1 MSVLSLFLITIVV
14 SVVTALVLGVRAVA
28 RRALPPAEA
37 RVVVRRAIG
46 FFAVWL
52 GTSAVVAATGVL
64 RDFDARP
71 PRLMILVVASFAVL
85 TIVTRTARF
94 KALLAATPPSWPVA
108 LMSMR
113 VPIEIGLWGLFATG
127 KLPVHMTFEGRNFDV
142 LVGATAPVVAWALAR
157 GKLGRAGLVAWNVAS
172 LGLLANIVGMAV
184 TTIPGPLHLPWPGVS
199 NTVVADFP
207 WVWLPTFLVP
217 VAVFG
222 HVVSLR
228 QVLAGRVSSSR
239 APA

>member
-1 MSVLSLFLITIVV
+1 MVVSVFLITIVA
-14 SVVTALVLGVRAVA
+14 SVVTALVLGVRASA
-28 RRALPPAEA
+28 RRAKMSEVEVS
-37 RVVVRRAIG
+37 VVVRRAVV
-46 FFAVWL
+46 FFSAWL
-52 GTSAVVAATGVL
+52 GTTATVAATGAL

-71 PRLMILVVASFAVL
+71 PRLMLLVVGSFALV
-85 TIVTRTARF
+85 TITTRTATFR
-94 KALLAATPPSWPVA
+94 ALLAATPPSWPVA
-108 LMSMR
+108 LMAMR
-113 VPIEIGLWGLFATG
+113 VPIEIGLWGLFVSG
-127 KLPVHMTFEGRNFDV
+127 QLPVHLTFEGRNFDV
-142 LVGATAPVVAWALAR
+142 LVGASAPFVAWALAR
-157 GKLGRAGLVAWNVAS
+157 GKLGKAGLVAWNVAS

-217 VAVFG
+217 VALFG
-222 HVVSLR
+222 HVASLR